1 MAKLKKA
8 CLQAENGSNK
18 ERIEVLFNPAEYSI
32 EKGNQVSK
40 TPLPGL
46 KSPISSFVNGTE
58 DTLTLELFFDT
69 YTDGNRAD
77 VSKLTEKVAKL
88 MEIDK
93 TLHAP
98 PIVHFKWGKFDFRAV
113 IERLSQ
119 KFTMFLDDG
128 TPVRATLNVTF
139 KEYTTVEKQVKQLG
153 LQSADWS
160 KLYRVTELDSL
171 WMLADG
177 EYHDPGEWRLIADAN
192 NIENPRL
199 LEVGSN
205 IRLPPLSEK
214 TNGST

>member
-1 MAKLKKA
+1 MANLKKA
-8 CLQAENGSNK
+8 FLQAENGSNK

-46 KSPISSFVNGTE
+46 KSPISSFVNGIE

-77 VSKLTEKVAKL
+77 VSKLTEKVAEL
-88 MEIDK
+88 MDIDQ

-139 KEYTTVEKQVKQLG
+139 KGYTTVEKQVKQLG

-160 KLYRVTELDSL
+160 KLYQVTELDTL
-171 WMLADG
+171 WMLADR
-177 EYHDPGEWRLIADAN
+177 EYHDPGEWRLIADTN

-214 TNGST
+214 TNGNT

>member
-1 MAKLKKA
+1 MANLKKA
-8 CLQAENGSNK
+8 FLQAENGSNK

-46 KSPISSFVNGTE
+46 KSPISSFVNGIE

-88 MEIDK
+88 MDIDK

-139 KEYTTVEKQVKQLG
+139 KGYTTVEKQVKQLG

-160 KLYRVTELDSL
+160 KLYQVTELDTL
-171 WMLADG
+171 WMLADR

>member
-1 MAKLKKA
+1 MANLKKA
-8 CLQAENGSNK
+8 FLQAENGSNK

-46 KSPISSFVNGTE
+46 KSPISSFVNGIE

-88 MEIDK
+88 MDIDQ

-139 KEYTTVEKQVKQLG
+139 KGYTTVEKQVKQLG

-160 KLYRVTELDSL
+160 KLYQVTELDTL
-171 WMLADG
+171 WMLADR
-177 EYHDPGEWRLIADAN
+177 EYHDPGEWRLIADTN

-214 TNGST
+214 TNGNT

>member
-8 CLQAENGSNK
+8 FLQAENGSNK
-18 ERIEVLFNPAEYSI
+18 ERIEVLFNPAEYSV

-46 KSPISSFVNGTE
+46 KSPISSFVNGME

-77 VSKLTEKVAKL
+77 VSKLTDKVAKL
-88 MEIDK
+88 MDIDK

-139 KEYTTVEKQVKQLG
+139 KGYITVDKQVKLLG
-153 LQSADWS
+153 LESADWS
-160 KLYRVTELDSL
+160 KLYQVTELDTL
-171 WMLADG
+171 WMLADR